1 MKAVLRKDSPEM
13 IAFKQAH
20 GCSNIACFILIS
32 LYTVTDVRL
41 EQHIFPK
48 ISNLLLEH
56 KPTIHFEHR
65 PIF

>member
-1 MKAVLRKDSPEM
+1 MCQMKAVTQERFPRDDCLQTGPWV
-13 IAFKQAH
+13 QP
-20 GCSNIACFILIS
+20 

-41 EQHIFPK
+41 EQHMFPK

-56 KPTIHFEHR
+56 KPTIHLEHR